1 MARNARMAKEMKML
15 ETPPPGI
22 SCWAVGDKLDNLEAC
37 ILGVK
42 DTCFESGNFK
52 LKISIPTRYPF
63 EPPAVSFLTR
73 IYHPNIDNAGRI
85 CLDLLKMP
93 PIGSWKPSMNLRTV
107 LTSIQLLMSE
117 PNPEDPLMAD
127 IAAEFKSDRSLFNHK
142 ARESTRRYA
151 MPEAATSKGTQKQE
165 KGDKQALQDR
175 SNSNTVS

>member
-1 MARNARMAKEMKML
+1 MPGSPQNATYSKQWVL
-15 ETPPPGI
+15 
-22 SCWAVGDKLDNLEAC
+22 VL
-37 ILGVK
+37 V
-42 DTCFESGNFK
+42 CFTTVTK
-52 LKISIPTRYPF
+52 
-63 EPPAVSFLTR
+63 
-73 IYHPNIDNAGRI
+73 
-85 CLDLLKMP
+85 
-93 PIGSWKPSMNLRTV
+93 GSWKPSMNLRTV

-127 IAAEFKSDRSLFNHK
+127 IVSFNISHVKGVVVVYAFVSKLSLQAAEFKSDRSLFNHK

>member
-1 MARNARMAKEMKML
+1 MPGSPQNATYSKQWVL
-15 ETPPPGI
+15 
-22 SCWAVGDKLDNLEAC
+22 VL
-37 ILGVK
+37 V
-42 DTCFESGNFK
+42 CFTTVTK
-52 LKISIPTRYPF
+52 
-63 EPPAVSFLTR
+63 
-73 IYHPNIDNAGRI
+73 
-85 CLDLLKMP
+85 
-93 PIGSWKPSMNLRTV
+93 GSWKPSMNLRTV